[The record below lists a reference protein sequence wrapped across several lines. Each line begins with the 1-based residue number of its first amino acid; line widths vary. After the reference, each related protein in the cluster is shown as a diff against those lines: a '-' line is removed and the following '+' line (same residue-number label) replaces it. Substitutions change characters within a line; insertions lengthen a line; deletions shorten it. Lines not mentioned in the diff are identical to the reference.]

1 MDYITRHSAP
11 SLTPSNR
18 NLSGTAYD
26 TLHEADS
33 VVHRVYRDICGELDG
48 PLQLAVSYD
57 GSWKTRGF
65 HSPFRVGFV
74 IEVLTRLVIDYAI
87 RPKYGKVDRRS
98 FALVTDY
105 LGHDKYAVH
114 VFLNIILENIRAE
127 TSFHT
132 VHFFSD
138 GAASQF
144 KQKYNFVNIT
154 YMSHY
159 KKYVSSINNIDF

>member
-1 MDYITRHSAP
+1 MDYIIKQSGP
-11 SLTPSNR
+11 SLTPSNI
-18 NLSGTAYD
+18 NLCGTSYD

-33 VVHRVYRDICGELDG
+33 VVHRVYRDIYGVHDG
-48 PLQLAVSYD
+48 PLQLAVSYV

-74 IEVLTRLVIDYAI
+74 IEVLTGLVIDYTI
-87 RPKYGKVDRRS
+87 RSKYGKVDRRS

-105 LGHDKYAVH
+105 LGYVKYAVH
-114 VFLNIILENIRAE
+114 DFLNIRLDNIRAE

-132 VHFFSD
+132 VHFYSD
-138 GAASQF
+138 GAACQF

-159 KKYVSSINNIDF
+159 KKSVSSINNIDF